1 MIFYYTASEANYW
14 VDISEVI
21 EQKIKAVSKHVSQF
35 EPSIN
40 KYRADWDPQDLA
52 RLVEYMKGRATK
64 KDGKYVEA
72 FRRATG
78 FNAQ

>member
-1 MIFYYTASEANYW
+1 

-21 EQKIKAVSKHVSQF
+21 DQKIKAVTKHVSQF

-52 RLVEYMKGRATK
+52 RLVEYLKGRVNR
-64 KDGKYVEA
+64 KDGKPVEA